1 MVANATN
8 VSAFHKPKVSRSPGC
23 DRNHFGV
30 TSCILNQIV
39 RIIDS
44 IRSPPSITRM
54 PTVKNSPIALNRTI
68 TYRLHT
74 LSKITDRASQAA
86 YESDAGIP
94 FSEGRCLA
102 AIGAFSPLSVNDL
115 AQRANL
121 NKGQA
126 SRAAQSL
133 VEQGHVCKETSPT
146 DGRGVVLTL
155 TAKGEKTWK
164 RLMSVIQRR
173 NAEITACLTAG
184 ELQQLSGLLDR
195 MIDHAKQAAIANCDH
210 VE

>member
-1 MVANATN
+1 MT
-8 VSAFHKPKVSRSPGC
+8 SSKRKP
-23 DRNHFGV
+23 
-30 TSCILNQIV
+30 TSL
-39 RIIDS
+39 D
-44 IRSPPSITRM
+44 
-54 PTVKNSPIALNRTI
+54 RTI
-68 TYRLHT
+68 THRLHT
-74 LSKITDRASQAA
+74 LSKITDRATQAA

-133 VEQGHVCKETSPT
+133 VDQGLVRKEASAT

-155 TAKGEKTWK
+155 TAKGERIWH
-164 RLMSVIQRR
+164 RLMGVIEGR
-173 NAEITACLTAG
+173 NAEIVSCLNAV
-184 ELQQLSGLLDR
+184 EVRQFSLLLDR
-195 MIDHAKQAAIANCDH
+195 LVAHARSSADVG
-210 VE
+210 VEESD